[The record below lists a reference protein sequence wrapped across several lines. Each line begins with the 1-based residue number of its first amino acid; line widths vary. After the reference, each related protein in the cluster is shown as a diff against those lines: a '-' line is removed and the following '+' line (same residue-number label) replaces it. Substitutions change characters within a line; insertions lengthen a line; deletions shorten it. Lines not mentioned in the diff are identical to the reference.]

1 LGCPANGISLRGVN
15 IRTSAVCA
23 ASFRRPDEGRLRKVE
38 FGGDGLHLR
47 RRQAFRIEDDGK
59 RIARES
65 IGREHIDSLELQPHR
80 TFLKR

>member
-1 LGCPANGISLRGVN
+1 MRGIL
-15 IRTSAVCA
+15 
-23 ASFRRPDEGRLRKVE
+23 RRPDEGRLRKVE
-38 FGGDGLHLR
+38 FGGDGLHLL

-80 TFLKR
+80 TFPKC